1 MFKKAPEA
9 DWDLPV
15 LPSLPP
21 HLILS
26 ELPGHVLLGPLQ
38 CVLQV
43 SGPSF
48 GFFHRQLSTLL
59 RLSQLVLQTAT
70 LMEHRDKELINAG
83 LESPREL
90 YPASLNTFLCSYLRL
105 DGLYLAL
112 QSADQ
117 SVDLGHLSLHQ
128 AEFISVLARLHR
140 HLIEL
145 QTEED

>member
-1 MFKKAPEA
+1 
-9 DWDLPV
+9 
-15 LPSLPP
+15 
-21 HLILS
+21 
-26 ELPGHVLLGPLQ
+26 
-38 CVLQV
+38 
-43 SGPSF
+43 
-48 GFFHRQLSTLL
+48 
-59 RLSQLVLQTAT
+59 
-70 LMEHRDKELINAG
+70 MEHRDKELINAG